1 MRYRLAGT
9 TQINRSQSALKLLK
23 LFTLIDYI
31 YTSDVKSCIVSGI
44 ITNDLSDHLPIFAI
58 IKKIAPQKVYSEK
71 VRKINGI
78 NAERFIA
85 DLQSQLNSKL
95 NFDQL
100 TSVSLQFELLYETF
114 HAVLEDQAALIN
126 PSRKQQQLS
135 KKTWITANI
144 HKLIRKKIICL
155 IKFITKSK
163 HMPALFISN
172 FEIVLIGQ

>member
-1 MRYRLAGT
+1 MFCIQLCDMRYRLAGT

-100 TSVSLQFELLYETF
+100 TSVNL
-114 HAVLEDQAALIN
+114 
-126 PSRKQQQLS
+126 K
-135 KKTWITANI
+135 
-144 HKLIRKKIICL
+144 
-155 IKFITKSK
+155 
-163 HMPALFISN
+163 
-172 FEIVLIGQ
+172 